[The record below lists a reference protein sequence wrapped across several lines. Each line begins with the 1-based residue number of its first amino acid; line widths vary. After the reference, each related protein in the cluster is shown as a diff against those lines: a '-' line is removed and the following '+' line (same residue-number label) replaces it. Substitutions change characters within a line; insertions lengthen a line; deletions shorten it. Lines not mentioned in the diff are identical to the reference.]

1 MKNVEMQI
9 EMAGPKKDIA
19 IIRVYGFIDS
29 DTSRSVSKFLD
40 DVIKGGHYRI
50 IFDLERTQYIS
61 SAGWGIFIGE
71 VRTLRENGGDL
82 KLAGMSPEVEEIFKM
97 LEFFNVLKS
106 FDTGKSAISDYA

>member
-9 EMAGPKKDIA
+9 EMMGPKKDIA
-19 IIRVYGFIDS
+19 VIRVYGFIDS

-50 IFDLERTQYIS
+50 IFDLERAQYIS

-106 FDTGKSAISDYA
+106 FDTVKAAINDYS